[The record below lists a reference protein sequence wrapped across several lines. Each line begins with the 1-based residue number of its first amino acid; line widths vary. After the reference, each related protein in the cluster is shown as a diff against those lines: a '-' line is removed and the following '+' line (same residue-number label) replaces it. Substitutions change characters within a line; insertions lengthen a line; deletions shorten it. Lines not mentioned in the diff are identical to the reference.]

1 MMIEEVAVDCL
12 SLCLSAWDLHGERQ
26 QRLVSCLG
34 IICAD
39 FCRTR
44 KDMIM
49 KMAEAMPVVMRAG
62 AIACMMS
69 NIVGL
74 LG

>member
-1 MMIEEVAVDCL
+1 
-12 SLCLSAWDLHGERQ
+12 
-26 QRLVSCLG
+26 
-34 IICAD
+34 
-39 FCRTR
+39 
-44 KDMIM
+44 MIM